1 MFTNWSIAMVIRR
14 LLALFG
20 IIVLSASSLLA
31 QGGYQ
36 GKDFWVAFPQN
47 ARAENTSGLSLVIY
61 ISSAKDA
68 SGSIT
73 ENRTGRSFPF
83 TIEAGKTFTFKA
95 DSINQTVLT
104 GIHTSSLHITSSNHV
119 SVIVMSRRKAS
130 TDSYTAIPTSGL
142 GNKYIVN
149 GYDAFGSESSFS
161 TQFDAIAT
169 EDNTTVT
176 ITYPQRQS
184 IASKQKRITLMKGD
198 IYYESSAKYKE
209 YNRDLSGTVVAS
221 DKPMAFITGSQCAQ
235 VPKDKN
241 FCDVLLEMIPSVDI
255 LGNEHI
261 VPELPE
267 RKASSIRVMATKP
280 NTKVVLNDKLVALL
294 STGSY
299 YQNDSLV
306 GSNVIQTSEPSYV
319 YQYSQSAGTDGFSDP
334 DLILIPPTDRY
345 ITTTTITIPQINVLQ
360 TAANTN
366 PYPTNTKLSEVEQAV
381 NELSKNYD
389 IERVS
394 GDTIISKRKG
404 DTSNLRMM
412 MVLSERNEENY
423 VQNDIPKYQPPAMYE
438 SENGWHHWVT
448 IITESPEES
457 KVTINGK
464 PLDPTSFKQVF
475 TSRFYVLHKN
485 LSPGSYKITSQKPAI
500 FFSYGYGVAGDNYDS
515 YGHNCG
521 MNLVDKGK

>member
-61 ISSAKDA
+61 ISSAKDV

-73 ENRTGRSFPF
+73 ENRTERSFPF

-95 DSINQTVLT
+95 DSINQTDLT
-104 GIHTSSLHITSSNHV
+104 GIHTSSLHITSSNDI
-119 SVIVMSRRKAS
+119 SVIVISHRRAS
-130 TDSYTAIPTSGL
+130 TDSYAAIPTLGL
-142 GNKYIVN
+142 GNNYIVN
-149 GYDAFGSESSFS
+149 GYDAFGSESTFS

-169 EDNTTVT
+169 EDNTSVT

-184 IASKQKRITLMKGD
+184 IASTQKRITLMKGD
-198 IYYESSAKYKE
+198 IYHESSAKYKE
-209 YNRDLSGTVVAS
+209 YNRDLSGTVVTS

-241 FCDVLLEMIPSVDI
+241 FCDVLLEMIPPVDM
-255 LGNEHI
+255 LGNEYVI
-261 VPELPE
+261 PELPE

-280 NTKVVLNDKLVALL
+280 NTKVLLNDKQVAVL

-306 GSNVIQTSEPSYV
+306 SSNVIQTSEPSYV

-345 ITTTTITIPQINVLQ
+345 VTTTTITIPKINVLQ
-360 TAANTN
+360 TALKTN
-366 PYPTNTKLSEVEQAV
+366 HYTKDTKRSSVEEMVNSLSDRHDIVYV
-381 NELSKNYD
+381 ND
-389 IERVS
+389 
-394 GDTIISKRKG
+394 DTIIFKRKG
-404 DTSNLRMM
+404 DTSNLSMIT
-412 MVLSERNEENY
+412 VLSEMNKEY
-423 VQNDIPKYQPPAMYE
+423 HAQNPIPNYQPPAIYE

-448 IITESPEES
+448 IITESPTES
-457 KVTINGK
+457 NVTINDK
-464 PLDPTSFKQVF
+464 PLAPTSFRQVF
-475 TSRFYVLHKN
+475 RSRFYVLHKN
-485 LSPGSYKITSQKPAI
+485 LSPGSYKITSQKPAV
-500 FFSYGYGVAGDNYDS
+500 FFSSGYGVAGDNYDS